1 MLKPIDR
8 KRSSLRLISARSFSR
23 FLQVLMS
30 VWIPTDFKSVSLTS
44 EKFDENLEIGR
55 SKTVKN
61 CDGKIVDPKLQSL
74 ETISATKRFH
84 FRQKAPSPR
93 SGNVSFAWRYNTRGC
108 HTMNTEKSFVLPNS
122 VLHSSKASIFKEK
135 HL

>member
-1 MLKPIDR
+1 M
-8 KRSSLRLISARSFSR
+8 
-23 FLQVLMS
+23 LMS

-108 HTMNTEKSFVLPNS
+108 HTMNTEKVLYFLILFSIRLKHPF
-122 VLHSSKASIFKEK
+122 SSKSNTDAPPREICKRT
-135 HL
+135 LY